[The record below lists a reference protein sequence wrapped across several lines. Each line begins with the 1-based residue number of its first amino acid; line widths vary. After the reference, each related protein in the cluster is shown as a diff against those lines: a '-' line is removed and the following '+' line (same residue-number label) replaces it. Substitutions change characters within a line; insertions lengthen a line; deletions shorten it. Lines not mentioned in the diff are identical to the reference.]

1 MKVKS
6 LLKVIGDGT
15 YVSIED
21 SAGELH
27 TFDTAGT
34 ILKLGVSDMLH
45 RDVHVVL
52 PEPFA
57 SLGGRYGITIVAED
71 EEVDG

>member
-15 YVSIED
+15 YVGIED

-34 ILKLGVSDMLH
+34 ILKLGVSDML
-45 RDVHVVL
+45 RRNVHVIL
-52 PEPFA
+52 PESYR
-57 SLGGRYGITIVAED
+57 SLGGRYGITIIVED
-71 EEVDG
+71 E